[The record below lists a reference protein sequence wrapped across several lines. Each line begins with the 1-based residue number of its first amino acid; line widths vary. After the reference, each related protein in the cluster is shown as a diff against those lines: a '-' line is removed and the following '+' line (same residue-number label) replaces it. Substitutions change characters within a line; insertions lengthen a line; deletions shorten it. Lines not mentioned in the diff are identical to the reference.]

1 MASEKAPRPRASR
14 NCGNC
19 RAVKRRCDQQI
30 PHCGQCIRMREKC
43 PGYRD
48 EWELVFRDQTD
59 KTIKRSKEKRAKRKG
74 STTSSRTP
82 SPPTPGLGPS
92 LDEIG
97 VNYFLHNFVINN
109 QTPSRGFF
117 NYIPAVYNAE
127 AEHYTLV
134 TSMAAVGLVALANSN
149 QQPELARHARIKYSE
164 AIANVNTALASPV
177 DSVKDSTLMSVISLG
192 VFEHVSNFQSWVR
205 HVRGAAALV
214 VLRGKSQFT
223 STAATLMFNQVRA
236 DTVITCL
243 HANQPFP
250 EDLLALQ
257 GEASKHADAYSPFWL
272 LGVSA
277 TKCVNLLYSVTQNKS
292 KVSWSEKLEEAIILQ
307 EEFRRVFEIISLADP
322 YTTIYEPTADPEV
335 FHEGRFDVYQS
346 TWAIRVWNNAR
357 CIRMIVSEILY
368 SILMKVLA
376 TELPSAVRTTLEAKY
391 QETVQIMTSLGEDM
405 LATVPQMLGY
415 VSLVSGQHVSYN
427 LTSTASVPGGYSLIW
442 TLYMVGKSPVTKRK
456 SRKWVIRRLQDIGR
470 GAGFAMALQ
479 LLEGVMKIDQLSE
492 ASVQRSGPYFEPTR
506 L

>member
-1 MASEKAPRPRASR
+1 
-14 NCGNC
+14 
-19 RAVKRRCDQQI
+19 
-30 PHCGQCIRMREKC
+30 MREKC
-43 PGYRD
+43 PGYHN
-48 EWELVFRDQTD
+48 EWELVFRDQTN
-59 KTIKRSKEKRAKRKG
+59 KTIKQSKEKRAKRSG

-92 LDEIG
+92 LDEID

-127 AEHYTLV
+127 SEHYTLV

-177 DSVKDSTLMSVISLG
+177 DSVKDSTLMSVISLE
-192 VFEHVSNFQSWVR
+192 VFEHVTNFQLWVR
-205 HVRGAAALV
+205 HVRGAATLV

-223 STAATLMFNQVRA
+223 STAATFIFNQVRA

-243 HANQPFP
+243 HGNQPFP

-257 GEASKHADAYSPFWL
+257 GEAAKHTDAYSPFWL

-292 KVSWSEKLEEAIILQ
+292 KISWSEKLEEAIILQ

-322 YTTIYEPTADPEV
+322 YTTVHEPTADPEII
-335 FHEGRFDVYQS
+335 HDGRFDVYQS
-346 TWAIRVWNNAR
+346 TWAIRV
-357 CIRMIVSEILY
+357 
-368 SILMKVLA
+368 
-376 TELPSAVRTTLEAKY
+376 
-391 QETVQIMTSLGEDM
+391 
-405 LATVPQMLGY
+405 
-415 VSLVSGQHVSYN
+415 
-427 LTSTASVPGGYSLIW
+427 
-442 TLYMVGKSPVTKRK
+442 
-456 SRKWVIRRLQDIGR
+456 
-470 GAGFAMALQ
+470 
-479 LLEGVMKIDQLSE
+479 
-492 ASVQRSGPYFEPTR
+492 
-506 L
+506 